1 MKKIILLLF
10 LFCFSVSR
18 VWAVYFYYGDS
29 LVPNMY
35 MVRNSGSAAESSAV
49 YLVKRVDT
57 KEYAYCIE
65 PLTFLNRDSNYIEYN
80 YNNPGFNLSDEIIK
94 KINLIAYYGYEYPT
108 HDDIAWYGVTQYLI
122 WKTIYPTYAFYF
134 ADARFG
140 NMVNTY
146 DSMVLELMNLVDKDL
161 KGLDLKDSYDLKTGK
176 EYILLENDLLN
187 NYEIENANNLDIKI
201 IDNKLVVK
209 SLKSGDYSIKLK
221 HKNWRFNHYFL
232 YDSADAQD
240 LFISGHID
248 TEYSINLS
256 FEDTKLTIYKVDS
269 DYPKY
274 GNFKTDGAIY
284 NLYDSA
290 NKLVASS
297 EVRDSKME
305 FILPLGIYYLEEVKP
320 SLGFKLNLEKEKI
333 NLDKEMEYTTY
344 EDRDYKHVK
353 IHKQYN
359 IKKELYDEEGAI
371 FDLYLDDTKIEE
383 LTTNDKGIIEIDL
396 PYGNYK
402 LIQVGGIDGY
412 NFSTDYKFIIDSN
425 YKDDTIELIN
435 YKKEVLGDKTIII
448 KYEDVPNT
456 YLDDTN
462 TYYSLYKLILILMDI
477 FEKIYL

>member
-1 MKKIILLLF
+1 MRKIILLLF
-10 LFCFSVSR
+10 LFCFSALR
-18 VWAVYFYYGDS
+18 VHAVYFYYGDS

-35 MVRNSGSAAESSAV
+35 MVRNSGTAAESSAV

-65 PLTFLNRDSNYIEYN
+65 PLTLLNRDSNYIEYN
-80 YNNPGFNLSDEIIK
+80 YNNTSFNLSDEVIN

-108 HDDIAWYGVTQYLI
+108 HEDITWYGVTQYLI

-146 DSMVLELMNLVDKDL
+146 DNMVLELMNLVDKDL
-161 KGLDLKDSYDLKTGK
+161 KGLDLKDNYILKTGR
-176 EYILLENDLLN
+176 EYVLLENDLLN
-187 NYEIENANNLDIKI
+187 NYEIENNDNLDIKI
-201 IDNKLVVK
+201 QDNKLVVK
-209 SLKSGDYSIKLK
+209 SLKSGNYNIKLK

-232 YDSADAQD
+232 YDSSDAQD

-248 TEYSINLS
+248 KEYSFNLS

-284 NLYDSA
+284 NLYDSN

-297 EVRDSKME
+297 VVKDSKME
-305 FILPLGIYYLEEVKP
+305 FILPLGTYYLEEITP

-333 NLDKEMEYTTY
+333 ILDKDMEYTTY
-344 EDRDYKHVK
+344 EERDYKHVI

-359 IKKELYDEEGAI
+359 IKKELFDEVGAT
-371 FDLYLDDTKIEE
+371 FELYLDDIKIEE

-402 LIQVGGIDGY
+402 LVQKEGIDGY
-412 NFSTDYKFIIDSN
+412 NFIDDYKFVIDSN
-425 YKDDTIELIN
+425 YVDNTIELIN
-435 YKKEVLGDKTIII
+435 YKKEVLGDKTIVI
-448 KYEDVPNT
+448 KYDNVPNT
-456 YLDDTN
+456 YLSEKS
-462 TYYSLYKLILILMDI
+462 TYYSFYKLILILIDI
-477 FEKIYL
+477 FEKVYL